1 MAALW
6 DLALENDFNN
16 AIKSQSNINNTT
28 PKTPKLNII
37 LRKKETHMNLV
48 KYLHAACFSPV
59 PSTFKKAIKKV
70 FFTKLART
78 NHKTGGEIPAPNRSN
93 YKRAHPTRMFESGE
107 RITFNEVARKDGVA
121 ALVYIILYYVFCV
134 GQ

>member
-6 DLALENDFNN
+6 DLAFKNDFNN
-16 AIKSQSNINNTT
+16 VIKSQSNINNTT

-59 PSTFKKAIKKV
+59 PSTFKKAIKKG

-78 NHKTGGEIPAPNRSN
+78 NHKTGGEIPAPN
-93 YKRAHPTRMFESGE
+93 
-107 RITFNEVARKDGVA
+107 
-121 ALVYIILYYVFCV
+121 
-134 GQ
+134 